1 MDNDN
6 KIERGK
12 IFKELRTKRGLRQ
25 TTIARMLNISQQAY
39 QKYEVGATEPTAESF
54 VILAN
59 FYGVTTDFLLARER
73 VVDTYTRQ
81 IEELSPENKKIAVS
95 FLEML
100 HDIDEKQKEEKERNK
115 KKIIK
120 NGN

>member
-120 NGN
+120 N